1 MMNDATIHALS
12 LKDDLFAKFGDDFD
26 NILADIVRNMNE
38 QQVEEA
44 EITAKMTIK
53 LDLVETPNPSAANIN
68 GYRDALMPTIKH
80 AIASTIKIKN
90 EKKGCIP
97 EGYELVM
104 DPSTG
109 KFVLVKVSNGQAS
122 MFDTDDVPPTPR
134 TVDVDA
140 EVREADEA
148 PAALPEPQHLLNPAE
163 ATDEEAESDDSIGL
177 NFGDGFDPDDEEEA

>member
-1 MMNDATIHALS
+1 MTNDATIHALS

-26 NILADIVRNMNE
+26 HILADIVRNMNE

-44 EITAKMTIK
+44 EITAKMAIK

-97 EGYELVM
+97 EGYELIM

-109 KFVLVKVSNGQAS
+109 KFVLVKVSTGQTS
-122 MFDTDDVPPTPR
+122 VFDEDIRRGSPQ
-134 TVDVDA
+134 TVDADGV
-140 EVREADEA
+140 VREADEDPLSLPSA
-148 PAALPEPQHLLNPAE
+148 PHLLGSGEDAE
-163 ATDEEAESDDSIGL
+163 ESDDDAFGH
-177 NFGDGFDPDDEEEA
+177 NFGEGFDPDPEEDI

>member
-1 MMNDATIHALS
+1 MTNDVTIHTLS

-26 NILADIVRNMNE
+26 SILADIVRNMNE

-53 LDLVETPNPSAANIN
+53 LDMIETPNPTSANVN
-68 GYRDALMPTIKH
+68 GYRDALVPTIKH

-109 KFVLVKVSNGQAS
+109 KFVLIKVSNGQTS
-122 MFDTDDVPPTPR
+122 MFDMDNGATTAR
-134 TVDVDA
+134 TVDADGT
-140 EVREADEA
+140 VREADA
-148 PAALPEPQHLLNPAE
+148 DPLSLPGTQHFLNSGSVA
-163 ATDEEAESDDSIGL
+163 D
-177 NFGDGFDPDDEEEA
+177 DDEENI